1 MAKFEVTPELANIL
15 KSSRVQNNI
24 TSKSIADHIGKSQS
38 YVSRLEK
45 ADIKKI
51 EEETL
56 TDILEFI
63 FQKSNHDLDAILEK
77 IYSTMSLQ
85 LTDEEINRQLWWDNY
100 DTVLRRI
107 PIPSDLVDDIVS
119 RMKTINLSVSD
130 LCQRINAN
138 EGISPQVTNVDRYP
152 FNKWQAYIK
161 NHTIDFCFI
170 KVKIS
175 EEKINRILNKEI
187 TSSNYISLLAI
198 SYYLHKIEKYG
209 SQVVIPSDES
219 DNFYIIARDYLS
231 KYKFFS
237 ISEKNRLSKLAQ
249 NVEEKD
255 HLMSSFDRENQALV
269 NTILSGYKVFSE
281 IDLQRSNRVLA
292 QLSEN
297 MKWDLM
303 FMMSLGNIN
312 FSELKDISFSN
323 KKNILHE
330 IRNIIK
336 KYKDLPEE
344 QRTLND
350 YDF

>member
-138 EGISPQVTNVDRYP
+138 DGISPQVTNVDRYP

-175 EEKINRILNKEI
+175 EEKIN
-187 TSSNYISLLAI
+187 
-198 SYYLHKIEKYG
+198 LH
-209 SQVVIPSDES
+209 
-219 DNFYIIARDYLS
+219 FCRA
-231 KYKFFS
+231 
-237 ISEKNRLSKLAQ
+237 
-249 NVEEKD
+249 
-255 HLMSSFDRENQALV
+255 
-269 NTILSGYKVFSE
+269 
-281 IDLQRSNRVLA
+281 
-292 QLSEN
+292 
-297 MKWDLM
+297 
-303 FMMSLGNIN
+303 
-312 FSELKDISFSN
+312 
-323 KKNILHE
+323 
-330 IRNIIK
+330 
-336 KYKDLPEE
+336 
-344 QRTLND
+344 
-350 YDF
+350 